1 MLFISIL
8 LSLGLISEIFKKQ
21 SDPVKIT
28 APNYQQILPILIT
41 RCAACHNPGTP
52 KMNWLDYEIAF
63 KNREKIKFRLET
75 RTMPPAGYILL
86 DEEREKLINWTK
98 NE

>member
-8 LSLGLISEIFKKQ
+8 FSLGLISETFKKQ
-21 SDPVKIT
+21 PDIIKVA
-28 APNYQQILPILIT
+28 APSYQQVLPILIT

-52 KMNWLDYEIAF
+52 KMNWLDYETAF
-63 KNREKIKFRLET
+63 RKRTTIQFRLET